1 MKLSRR
7 RTFFRPAETSSP
19 TESNWLW
26 RADLATVDPN
36 NDVAMTQWRTF
47 NPTNGR
53 GITANSGWG
62 VATAD
67 AGPGDPTYAIPQTQ
81 YTGTLDATCRIP
93 LGTRPAAAGDA
104 HLTVRDVENN
114 REHDFWKPVY
124 NSTTG
129 RISSCAAGA
138 SFPLGALAASELNK
152 ATGNA
157 ANFPLRRGIIT
168 PEEIAQGLIDHPLV
182 FGNPKIGGSSGGGN
196 APGWTSVDAGGSGT
210 GWRFPA
216 FHNAVTAGVDAG
228 RNLPEGSWLRLP
240 SSVDENSLAITTWE
254 KIVCRALKTYGMFLR
269 DNSGQT
275 AVYTEDC
282 KNRGD
287 NSTLWAAVGITGTYP
302 AFSAAFPWSNLQ
314 LLVAPSRASFDAPY
328 PPGQ

>member
-7 RTFFRPAETSSP
+7 QSIRRPPETSSA

-36 NDVAMTQWRTF
+36 SAVCMAQWLTF
-47 NPTNGR
+47 NPTTGR
-53 GITANSGWG
+53 GVTANSGWG

-67 AGPGDPTYAIPQTQ
+67 AGPGDPEYAIPQTK
-81 YTGTLDATCRIP
+81 YTGTLDPLVRIP
-93 LGTRPAAAGDA
+93 LGTKPAAAGDA
-104 HLTVRDVENN
+104 HLTVRDIENN
-114 REHDFWKPVY
+114 REHDFWQPVY
-124 NSTTG
+124 NTTTG
-129 RISSCAAGA
+129 RIASCSAGA

-168 PEEIAQGLIDHPLV
+168 PEEIASDLIDHPLV
-182 FGNPKIGGSSGGGN
+182 WGNPKIGGSGGGGQP
-196 APGWTSVDAGGSGT
+196 PGWTSVDAGGAGT

-216 FHNAVTAGVDAG
+216 FHNAVTAGTDAG
-228 RNLPEGSWLRLP
+228 RNLPEGAWLRLNP
-240 SSVDENSLAITTWE
+240 SVNENSLAITNWE
-254 KIVCRALKTYGMFLR
+254 KTICRALKTYGMFLR

-282 KNRGD
+282 KNRGN
-287 NSTLWAAVGITGTYP
+287 NSTLWAAVGMTATYV
-302 AFSAAFPWSNLQ
+302 AFSAAFPWSSLQ
-314 LLVAPSRASFDAPY
+314 LLVEPARQTFTAPY
-328 PPGQ
+328 PAGQ